1 MRKAQANVVAVALGV
16 SLIVILLLSTAY
28 LLSSTSVKTIR
39 VLELLS
45 EQAGV
50 SIYING
56 SGYLVGN
63 TRPEYIVVKDS
74 SGNIEVYLA
83 GDLGIELNKP
93 FPELSGVVYG
103 VAANGAVRLLK
114 PAPHL
119 STNATGGRYL
129 VVWPG
134 WFYSFKPLVP
144 YNDSQWTRV
153 YAVNVAELVAHAGYL
168 SGYSNST
175 SLYLLATVNFTE
187 TSIGWRTWRIVGNV
201 SWTRSSTIYDHVVL
215 SAGHVLFRVY
225 SLEDVV
231 FNVYAC
237 NTTSCTALGS
247 YSVRAG
253 VYTNISVLT
262 SYPYILFNVTV
273 LKRPLWPNWTYI
285 EVYLPSTTFFSNNTI
300 RPQDIIDATT
310 PATTKLNTLSCT
322 NFTKL
327 PVLDPYPYTEE
338 TISYYKVNCSSITF
352 SWVNWSSNNVFIL
365 GRYVFTAPKPVIVLD
380 SKIVVNAST
389 YPVKYAYTAPP
400 TSTIMLRIEYNVT
413 PWIGPARGAYIT
425 LRVYANG
432 IELLNTT
439 SEVTPTLSTFRF
451 TTRVSIAGYIFNIT
465 AMSTYTLTAIVN
477 SVNITI
483 ENASSA
489 PFIVLVPSS
498 NANVIS
504 GLINISE
511 YKAIGWTH
519 AYVYSRWTG
528 GSRII
533 DVVVSQ
539 N

>member
-1 MRKAQANVVAVALGV
+1 MREAQANVVAVALGV

-28 LLSSTSVKTIR
+28 LLSSTSVKTVR

-50 SIYING
+50 SIHING

-83 GDLGIELNKP
+83 GDLGVELNKP

-114 PAPHL
+114 PTLHL
-119 STNATGGRYL
+119 STNATSSL
-129 VVWPG
+129 IVWPG
-134 WFYSFKPLVP
+134 QLYSFKPLAP
-144 YNDSQWTRV
+144 YNNTSWI
-153 YAVNVAELVAHAGYL
+153 NVSSSNVVELIAWSGYL
-168 SGYSNST
+168 RARVAYNE
-175 SLYLLATVNFTE
+175 LYLLATVNYTV
-187 TSIGWRTWRIVGNV
+187 TSIGWRLWRISALGETW
-201 SWTRSSTIYDHVVL
+201 SRSGPQYSHVVL
-215 SAGHVLFRVY
+215 SSPGSVVLRVY
-225 SLEDVV
+225 APEDIVL
-231 FNVYAC
+231 NVYAC
-237 NTTSCTALGS
+237 NTTQCYSIGA
-247 YSVRAG
+247 YSVPALQ
-253 VYTNISVLT
+253 YINISVIA
-262 SYPYILFNVTV
+262 YPYLLFNITSTA
-273 LKRPLWPNWTYI
+273 LWPNWVQVDVL
-285 EVYLPSTTFFSNNTI
+285 VYPATWFSNNTMDP
-300 RPQDIIDATT
+300 RKIIDATT
-310 PATTKLNTLSCT
+310 TATTTLPSLACS
-322 NFTKL
+322 NFTKI
-327 PVLDPYPYTEE
+327 PVLNPYPYTEDVVD
-338 TISYYKVNCSSITF
+338 YYRVECGYYNL
-352 SWVNWSSNNVFIL
+352 SWVNWSSGNV
-365 GRYVFTAPKPVIVLD
+365 YVVGEYYFEAPKPVVLF
-380 SKIVVNAST
+380 SKAVVVNATT
-389 YPVKYAYTAPP
+389 YPAEIPVLAIP
-400 TSTIMLRIEYNVT
+400 TLSTIMLRIEYNVT

-439 SEVTPTLSTFRF
+439 GEVTPTLSTFRF
-451 TTRVSIAGYIFNIT
+451 TIRVSIAGYIFNIT

-477 SVNITI
+477 SVNITV
-483 ENASSA
+483 ETSSA
-489 PFIVLVPSS
+489 PFMVLVPSS
-498 NANVIS
+498 NANVS